1 MHIKL
6 GGNKEMNWEQFFEEY
21 CTLSDEHNTPKG
33 TIKEYST
40 KGRNLNIHWT
50 YESKIFGLEYGVVK
64 EIQFIQHSRVTG
76 NELLHPIPFIHYIE
90 CYDRTGT
97 EHSFELR
104 GDDVYQIFQI
114 QSVEIVEG

>member
-1 MHIKL
+1 
-6 GGNKEMNWEQFFEEY
+6 MNWEQFFEEY

-50 YESKIFGLEYGVVK
+50 YKSRSSGLEFGELK
-64 EIQFIQHSRVTG
+64 EIRFIQHSRVSG
-76 NELLHPIPFIHYIE
+76 NERLHPIPFIHTIE

-97 EHSFELR
+97 EHYFEMG
-104 GDDVYQIFQI
+104 GDDVYNIFQI
-114 QSVEIVEG
+114 QSVEIMDE